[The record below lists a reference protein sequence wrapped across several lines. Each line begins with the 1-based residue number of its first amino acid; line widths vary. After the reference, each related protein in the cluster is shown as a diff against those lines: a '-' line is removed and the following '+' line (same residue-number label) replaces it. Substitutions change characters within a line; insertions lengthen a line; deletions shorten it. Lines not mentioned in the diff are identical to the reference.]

1 MMTVD
6 PTQVR
11 LKQREAKGKA
21 SINGVSI
28 TPAAKT
34 IEHGKR
40 LVDFR
45 AEQTVAA
52 IRKALQSTRQP

>member
-1 MMTVD
+1 
-6 PTQVR
+6 
-11 LKQREAKGKA
+11 
-21 SINGVSI
+21 VSI
-28 TPAAKT
+28 TPASKT

-52 IRKALQSTRQP
+52 IRKAIGS